1 LMKPIIL
8 VNDGPSMGGFI
19 NPYTVP
25 QAAFWKLGQSRPGEI
40 YNFKAV
46 SVDEAQA
53 MARRLRELCSD
64 ASIET
69 I

>member
-1 LMKPIIL
+1 M
-8 VNDGPSMGGFI
+8 NDGPSMGGFI

-25 QAAFWKLGQSRPGEI
+25 QAAFWKLGQSKPGEI

-53 MARRLRELCSD
+53 LAHAMREVCSE
-64 ASIET
+64 ASIE
-69 I
+69 